1 MIQTSSVVPTVTHLN
16 SDTGVA
22 GLAQAHK
29 IAFRMGTALAERQDV
44 VYFLGYSD
52 ATVLLAL
59 LAQRVRF
66 DVSVTDTFPSTTV
79 AFVGLGVSL
88 VLVVLCIGSLLMFF
102 TVNAVC

>member
-1 MIQTSSVVPTVTHLN
+1 MPTVTHLN
-16 SDTGVA
+16 SDAGVA
-22 GLAQAHK
+22 GLAQAHE
-29 IAFRMGTALAERQDV
+29 ITVRVSTALTEGQDV
-44 VYFLGYSD
+44 MHFLGYGD

-79 AFVGLGVSL
+79 AFVRLGVAL
-88 VLVVLCIGSLLMFF
+88 VLVVLCIDSLLMFF